1 MAVTKKE
8 TIKYDLEKM
17 TFERKGHVF
26 TVSILDDFIKMD
38 IGITDIVKQTV
49 LYATMKKAVDA
60 IASMGGNEYTDQE
73 RQDVMTNVVNTIN
86 AGNWRVKG
94 SAKET
99 VSKAT
104 FAKVFNIAELKML
117 AKIAPQVLTAEQKS
131 MLEWADSKEQDN
143 YLEQHPAIK
152 KFVEALHA
160 EEAAANAPEPVTEET
175 TEETTEEET
184 E

>member
-38 IGITDIVKQTV
+38 IGITDIVRQAC
-49 LYATMKKAVDA
+49 LYAVQKKAVDA

-73 RQDVMTNVVNTIN
+73 RQDVMQNIVNAIN
-86 AGNWRVKG
+86 NGEWRVR
-94 SAKET
+94 AATKET

-117 AKIAPQVLTAEQKS
+117 FKIAPQVLTAEQKT
-131 MLEWADSKEQDN
+131 MLEWADSKEQDA
-143 YLEQHPAIK
+143 YLAAHPEIK
-152 KFVEALHA
+152 EFVDKLKADEAKSDEPIS
-160 EEAAANAPEPVTEET
+160 EEPT
-175 TEETTEEET
+175 TDEEEET
-184 E
+184 V